1 MSRITKEI
9 NKITGTIIG
18 ISGKL
23 IVYAVVILLLFE
35 GITRGYAFGHDIFYS
50 TAMEAAPGTPKT
62 VTIPNGY
69 TTAEA
74 CEVLKDAGLIDNVLA
89 FQIQKMFYDY
99 DIHPGTYELNTSM
112 TSKAILQELNVEPE
126 AASEEAP
133 DDAGN
138 APPEAAGQNLTDDEA
153 LDVLLD
159 AYGRDA
165 GGQEDDLGQAED
177 AEIEIDPE
185 GTAE

>member
-23 IVYAVVILLLFE
+23 ILYAVVILLLFE
-35 GITRGYAFGHDIFYS
+35 GVTRGYAFGHDIFYA
-50 TAMEAAPGTPKT
+50 TAMEEAPGTPKT
-62 VTIPNGY
+62 VTIPKGY

-74 CEVLKDAGLIDNVLA
+74 CEVLKEAGLIDNVLA

-112 TSKAILQELNVEPE
+112 TSKMILQELNAEPE
-126 AASEEAP
+126 EETQESSAA
-133 DDAGN
+133 
-138 APPEAAGQNLTDDEA
+138 AADSKLTDDEA

-159 AYGRDA
+159 AYGRNA
-165 GGQEDDLGQAED
+165 GETKAEEGGD
-177 AEIEIDPE
+177 GAEIDIDPE
-185 GTAE
+185 EAAE